1 MAKLTDEQK
10 AKRAAA
16 RARREALAAEEEDRR
31 DTERREAWAR
41 EGTRLSWD
49 EYKAGVPCRGCGEPM
64 YDGLGS
70 WPGLMYLTEEEKRD
84 YEVMEE
90 RFRELHPDCKSGRW
104 GTGGSRVRHCCLCC
118 PPPPMGPAQIEKL
131 TRLFQALPSA
141 EERKKDLDA
150 WELIL
155 TCDHVTTFIQHR
167 ENTYVRR
174 VVDCPECQTRRGVV
188 ESKRLGPAYTDDGVE
203 AARSEVEQARVVA
216 ELTKAKEQLRR
227 QQQRAAATSSRI
239 EELQKQL
246 SPTAR
251 GDGIA

>member
-1 MAKLTDEQK
+1 
-10 AKRAAA
+10 
-16 RARREALAAEEEDRR
+16 
-31 DTERREAWAR
+31 
-41 EGTRLSWD
+41 
-49 EYKAGVPCRGCGEPM
+49 M
-64 YDGLGS
+64 YDGLGN
-70 WPGLMYLTEEEKRD
+70 WPGFMYLTEGEKPD

-104 GTGGSRVRHCCLCC
+104 GTGGSRMRHCCLCC
-118 PPPPMGPAQIEKL
+118 PPPPVGPAQIEKL
-131 TRLFQALPSA
+131 TRLFKTFPPA

-174 VVDCPECQTRRGVV
+174 VVDCPECQMRRGVV
-188 ESKRLGPAYTDDGVE
+188 ASKRLGPAYTDDGLE
-203 AARSEVEQARVVA
+203 AARSEVGQARVVA
-216 ELTKAKEQLRR
+216 ELTKAKEHLRR

>member
-1 MAKLTDEQK
+1 MAKLTEEQK

-16 RARREALAAEEEDRR
+16 RARREALAAEEKDRR

-41 EGTRLSWD
+41 EGTRLTWD
-49 EYKAGVPCRGCGEPM
+49 EYNVGVPCRGCGEPM

-84 YEVMEE
+84 YEAMEA
-90 RFRELHPDCKSGRW
+90 RFRQLHPDCKSGRW

-118 PPPPMGPAQIEKL
+118 PPPPVGPAQIEKL
-131 TRLFQALPSA
+131 TRLFQTFPSA

-188 ESKRLGPAYTDDGVE
+188 ESKRLGPAYTDGGVE
-203 AARSEVEQARVVA
+203 AARSEIEQARLAA
-216 ELTKAKEQLRR
+216 ELTKAKEQFRR

-246 SPTAR
+246 SPTVR

>member
-16 RARREALAAEEEDRR
+16 RARREALAAEEKDHR

-41 EGTRLSWD
+41 EGTRLTWD

-70 WPGLMYLTEEEKRD
+70 WPGLMYLTVEEQRD
-84 YEVMEE
+84 HEAMEE
-90 RFRELHPDCKSGRW
+90 RFRQLHPDCKSGRW
-104 GTGGSRVRHCCLCC
+104 STDGSRVTHCCLCC
-118 PPPPMGPAQIEKL
+118 PPPPLGPGQIEKL
-131 TRLFQALPSA
+131 SRLFQSFPSA
-141 EERKKDLDA
+141 EERKKHLDA

-174 VVDCPECQTRRGVV
+174 VVDCPECQMRRGVV
-188 ESKRLGPAYTDDGVE
+188 DSKRLGPAYTDEGVK
-203 AARSEVEQARVVA
+203 AARSEAEQARLAA
-216 ELTKAKEQLRR
+216 ELAKAKEQLRR
-227 QQQRAAATSSRI
+227 QQQRAAATSNRI
-239 EELQKQL
+239 EQLQKQL
-246 SPTAR
+246 SPSAQS
-251 GDGIA
+251 DGIA